1 MIQPW
6 NNPYMT
12 NPYQQQIMPTVQYP
26 SAYQPQQQSNI
37 IKVNGPSSAMQY
49 PTAPNTQ
56 SPPLFDMGG
65 RQFYVVTADGAG
77 SKTLETFDF
86 APHVEEQQDGTQ
98 ADFVTREEFQ
108 GLVSKV
114 EQMIGADDGIHEPV
128 QQQQARQQV
137 VPANGN
143 GPQPGG
149 QRPQG
154 NVANNGQQWRNM

>member
-1 MIQPW
+1 MIPAW
-6 NNPYMT
+6 NNLYST
-12 NPYQQQIMPTVQYP
+12 LPYQQQVMPTVQYP
-26 SAYQPQQQSNI
+26 PAYQPQQQSNI

-56 SPPLFDMGG
+56 SPPLFDTAGDK
-65 RQFYVVTADGAG
+65 FYVVTADGAG

-86 APHVEEQQDGTQ
+86 APHIEEQQSGTQ

-114 EQMIGADDGIHEPV
+114 EQMIGANNGIHEPV
-128 QQQQARQQV
+128 QQQQAGQQV
-137 VPANGN
+137 IPASGN
-143 GPQPGG
+143 GPQPSG
-149 QRPQG
+149 QRSQG